1 MLFVFFF
8 PPDYKKLLLQEQRVN
23 KTFSSNNCLEGGQN
37 LKHYKD
43 LNYSCLLQLLL
54 NWAWLEG
61 QPCEKDIMV
70 KQFVTGLGINIPGTT
85 LEHSGRCAGHSC
97 SHINTEQIPAFPL
110 SPPSPSHHSQPHMGG
125 SLG

>member
-1 MLFVFFF
+1 MLFVLFCFFF

-23 KTFSSNNCLEGGQN
+23 KTFSSNNWGGAQN

-70 KQFVTGLGINIPGTT
+70 KQFVTGLGINTPGTT
-85 LEHSGRCAGHSC
+85 LEHSGR
-97 SHINTEQIPAFPL
+97 
-110 SPPSPSHHSQPHMGG
+110 
-125 SLG
+125 